1 MPVLLTDSPAGI
13 LECPAGFIGEYFP
26 ATAYGGIEQAALL
39 AENLL
44 LKLRKWGVESFID
57 LGPPGYLRDRLGEGW
72 LETMMAEL
80 RRRRPQTRQ
89 RPAAADPDLSGAT
102 ATTTA
107 TAGGGSAERQLARV
121 ETLKGRLQIG
131 FESEAIAELRQIIAG
146 PYQPAARRAAAW
158 INALWLLD
166 QGDRGSAIAAVESLA
181 SIGPPDRGDA
191 RDQHRYTVAL
201 CESLLES
208 GRREEAKSLCLRAWD
223 SHPAP
228 DIALSMANALAAET
242 DPASDVENDPG
253 ARPNF
258 DADENRLGWIN
269 RSFPQ
274 GAAFRIRKA
283 EADAALNIDN
293 LAGDAVPLAGEQPC
307 VSIIMPAYNAEQF
320 LMTSVRSVLAQTWR
334 NLELIIVDDAST
346 DRTLEIAYDA
356 SRLDGRIKVLTCP
369 KNRGTGPARNIGLA
383 HATGDFVTVQ
393 DADDWSHPKKIE
405 TQIVDLL
412 SHPRH
417 AANLCEHVRVSTDL
431 KFLRR
436 GRPGELVAIY
446 FSSLLFRRTEVLNNL
461 GYWDSVRGGVEDDEF
476 LRRCERWYGKEN
488 VKRLPTG
495 PLHFARVHE
504 QSLTQSPITGYPG
517 FSFGARLEYWECS
530 ENWHVE
536 RMNEQESLRVD
547 FVLPERPFPIPLL
560 MRPEIDAAPHKFD
573 VVIATDFRI
582 PGGTNLST
590 LQEIKVQSH
599 AGLTTGLMHVPRYA
613 YPPKNRILPNYR
625 ELVDGNRVQILTFG
639 DTVDADLVVFRWPP
653 ALAHRP
659 KFVPR
664 VRSDN
669 VRIILNQT
677 PMRRH
682 GEEES
687 FYDVMEVDRRV
698 EEIFGTRG
706 VWSPIGAEP
715 RSVLDPYRDR
725 LLISD
730 ENWVNII
737 DLDEWRPRC
746 KRQKNARP
754 VIGRHSRD
762 HSDKWPETAHDLL
775 AAYPDRSEFDVSIL
789 GGAEVPR
796 SILGRLPDNWTVFQF
811 NSITPYEFLARLD
824 VFVYFTHSSYI
835 EAFGRVIFEAMAVGV
850 PVILPTRFRSTF
862 GNAALYC
869 EPDDVQKT
877 VKSLLANE
885 RRYLDRVSTG
895 RLFVE
900 EKYGHGAHLKRMEPM
915 VRALQN

>member
-1 MPVLLTDSPAGI
+1 
-13 LECPAGFIGEYFP
+13 
-26 ATAYGGIEQAALL
+26 
-39 AENLL
+39 
-44 LKLRKWGVESFID
+44 
-57 LGPPGYLRDRLGEGW
+57 
-72 LETMMAEL
+72 
-80 RRRRPQTRQ
+80 
-89 RPAAADPDLSGAT
+89 
-102 ATTTA
+102 
-107 TAGGGSAERQLARV
+107 
-121 ETLKGRLQIG
+121 
-131 FESEAIAELRQIIAG
+131 
-146 PYQPAARRAAAW
+146 
-158 INALWLLD
+158 
-166 QGDRGSAIAAVESLA
+166 
-181 SIGPPDRGDA
+181 
-191 RDQHRYTVAL
+191 
-201 CESLLES
+201 
-208 GRREEAKSLCLRAWD
+208 
-223 SHPAP
+223 
-228 DIALSMANALAAET
+228 MANALAAET

-334 NLELIIVDDAST
+334 KLELIIVDDAST

-573 VVIATDFRI
+573 VVIATQDMMAVVSRLGKVLG
-582 PGGTNLST
+582 PRGLMPTPKAGTVVPANGDLSAAVK
-590 LQEIKVQSH
+590 EFKAGKVEYRSDKTGQIH
-599 AGLTTGLMHVPRYA
+599 AGVGKMSFDEQ
-613 YPPKNRILPNYR
+613 K
-625 ELVDGNRVQILTFG
+625 LV
-639 DTVDADLVVFRWPP
+639 
-653 ALAHRP
+653 
-659 KFVPR
+659 
-664 VRSDN
+664 
-669 VRIILNQT
+669 
-677 PMRRH
+677 
-682 GEEES
+682 
-687 FYDVMEVDRRV
+687 
-698 EEIFGTRG
+698 
-706 VWSPIGAEP
+706 
-715 RSVLDPYRDR
+715 
-725 LLISD
+725 
-730 ENWVNII
+730 ENI
-737 DLDEWRPRC
+737 
-746 KRQKNARP
+746 
-754 VIGRHSRD
+754 H
-762 HSDKWPETAHDLL
+762 
-775 AAYPDRSEFDVSIL
+775 
-789 GGAEVPR
+789 
-796 SILGRLPDNWTVFQF
+796 
-811 NSITPYEFLARLD
+811 
-824 VFVYFTHSSYI
+824 VFVEQIRNAKPS
-835 EAFGRVIFEAMAVGV
+835 GV
-850 PVILPTRFRSTF
+850 K
-862 GNAALYC
+862 GNFINGIVLSATMS
-869 EPDDVQKT
+869 PGIRI
-877 VKSLLANE
+877 S
-885 RRYLDRVSTG
+885 
-895 RLFVE
+895 F
-900 EKYGHGAHLKRMEPM
+900 
-915 VRALQN
+915 